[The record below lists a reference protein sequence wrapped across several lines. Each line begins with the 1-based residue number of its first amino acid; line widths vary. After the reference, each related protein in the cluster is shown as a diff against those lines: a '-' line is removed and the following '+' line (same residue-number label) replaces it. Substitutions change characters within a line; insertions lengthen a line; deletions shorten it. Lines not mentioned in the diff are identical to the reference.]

1 MENTR
6 LLFCGTNDSETNQ
19 VSLELF
25 ATNDN
30 NIMII
35 MEGDGIQL
43 MEISKYTAIRLSKE
57 LKKQI
62 ALLDQL

>member
-1 MENTR
+1 MTMENVK
-6 LLFCGTNDSETNQ
+6 LLFCGTQESQTSETK
-19 VSLELF
+19 LELF

-30 NIMII
+30 DIIII

-43 MEISKYTAIRLSKE
+43 MNISKETAIRLCKE

-62 ALLDQL
+62 ALLD

>member
-62 ALLDQL
+62 ALLD

>member
-1 MENTR
+1 MENVK
-6 LLFCGTNDSETNQ
+6 LLFCGTQESQTSETK
-19 VSLELF
+19 LELF

-30 NIMII
+30 DIIII

-43 MEISKYTAIRLSKE
+43 MNISKETAIRLCKE

-62 ALLDQL
+62 ALLD

>member
-1 MENTR
+1 
-6 LLFCGTNDSETNQ
+6 LFCGTQESQTSETK
-19 VSLELF
+19 LELF

-30 NIMII
+30 DIIII

-43 MEISKYTAIRLSKE
+43 MNISKETAIRLCKE

-62 ALLDQL
+62 ALLD